1 MVQTAQTVILV
12 MQVPQE
18 LAGLQVQMV
27 LQEQQVTPVLMVNQ
41 V

>member
-1 MVQTAQTVILV
+1 MVLQEPQVTQVIMEL
-12 MQVPQE
+12 QE